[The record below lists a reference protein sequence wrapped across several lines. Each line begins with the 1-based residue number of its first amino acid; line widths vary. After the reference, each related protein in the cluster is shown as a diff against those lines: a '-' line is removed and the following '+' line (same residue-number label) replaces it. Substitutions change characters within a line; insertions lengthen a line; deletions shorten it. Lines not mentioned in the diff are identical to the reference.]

1 MCMTMS
7 SGNFEGCTASLTSV
21 SGACHKGVLPE
32 DVDECHLG
40 FQESKPHTNTI
51 TWAPSEWH
59 VAELGPLLLLFRPEP
74 EEEHRISDKKT
85 LELTLHP

>member
-1 MCMTMS
+1 MHDHVIREFRRVHCIS
-7 SGNFEGCTASLTSV
+7 NLSVWSL
-21 SGACHKGVLPE
+21 HKGVLPE